1 MAKKGF
7 AGFGK
12 YTSILY
18 FYGRGKAISF
28 DYRAGE
34 IETISLWKN
43 YKLGKPGDYVINI
56 KGINLVSS
64 AYKLLDIIKD
74 PKYGSYGI
82 YPEIVENIQEEGELL
97 TEAKR
102 IAPSEFFNLVQNQY
116 NGDMARIPWNTF
128 ADIATQN
135 DYLVPSVVRKY
146 KVSRGIY
153 DLTKLVDADSDKD
166 ANKTEKQYFIKVTP
180 YDPSSRRFLSAK
192 EDAYAG
198 QLLDKI
204 QGAVE
209 RPDFKKEMKDPNT
222 LFGHMSTLVQ
232 VLARGRIK
240 SLLVYGGP
248 GIGKT
253 FVVTQTLKNE
263 GLHPGNGYNVVK
275 GKITTAAL
283 YQTLYLHRE
292 GGVLMFD
299 DTDSVWGDQEAANIL
314 KAALDSYDTRML
326 SWYSARTVNISKLSR
341 DDKEEFYKNL
351 DKQIEDDPSNSRI
364 KFPSEFEYKGQIL
377 FISNLPY
384 EKFDEAVLNRSAKID
399 MTLTQDQLFQRMEGI
414 LEHLGEKGVDM
425 SVKREILGFIKG
437 SVKSGQLKMAS
448 MRTYVAAEN
457 VYLSGVDNWREMLDY
472 V

>member
-1 MAKKGF
+1 MLSFKSFTDNTLTEAKISAGKFSDAVDIFRRLLEKKLGTTLYRYGGKKGF

-248 GIGKT
+248 GIGKC
-253 FVVTQTLKNE
+253 VLGSE
-263 GLHPGNGYNVVK
+263 
-275 GKITTAAL
+275 KI
-283 YQTLYLHRE
+283 
-292 GGVLMFD
+292 
-299 DTDSVWGDQEAANIL
+299 NIYT
-314 KAALDSYDTRML
+314 S
-326 SWYSARTVNISKLSR
+326 
-341 DDKEEFYKNL
+341 
-351 DKQIEDDPSNSRI
+351 PSI
-364 KFPSEFEYKGQIL
+364 K
-377 FISNLPY
+377 
-384 EKFDEAVLNRSAKID
+384 
-399 MTLTQDQLFQRMEGI
+399 
-414 LEHLGEKGVDM
+414 
-425 SVKREILGFIKG
+425 
-437 SVKSGQLKMAS
+437 
-448 MRTYVAAEN
+448 
-457 VYLSGVDNWREMLDY
+457 
-472 V
+472 